1 MSPLVSWIFL
11 VLGGST
17 LILLVFRVD
26 VLLEN
31 IHWKSREA
39 RAERRFRKTL
49 QVLRDNHEGNNHDR

>member
-26 VLLEN
+26 VLLET
-31 IHWKSREA
+31 IHWQLREA

-49 QVLRDNHEGNNHDR
+49 QVLRENYEGDNYDR